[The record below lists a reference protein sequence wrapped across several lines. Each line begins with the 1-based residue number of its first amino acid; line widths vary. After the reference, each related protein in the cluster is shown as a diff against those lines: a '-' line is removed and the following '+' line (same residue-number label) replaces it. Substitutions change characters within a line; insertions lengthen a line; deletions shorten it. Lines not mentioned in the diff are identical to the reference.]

1 MPLEAGYTEL
11 KSSGC
16 RHTKLC
22 EPGPGE
28 TTGDGSMK
36 AGGGKESKK
45 ADMLLT
51 AVEDEN
57 D

>member
-1 MPLEAGYTEL
+1 MTFESGYTKL

-22 EPGPGE
+22 EPEPGE

-36 AGGGKESKK
+36 AGDGKESKK

-51 AVEDEN
+51 AVEDKN

>member
-1 MPLEAGYTEL
+1 MEAGYTEL

-22 EPGPGE
+22 EPEPGE

-36 AGGGKESKK
+36 AGDGKESKK

-51 AVEDEN
+51 TLEDKN

>member
-22 EPGPGE
+22 EPEPGE

>member
-22 EPGPGE
+22 EPEPGE
-28 TTGDGSMK
+28 TTGGGSME
-36 AGGGKESKK
+36 AGDEKESKK
-45 ADMLLT
+45 ADVLLT
-51 AVEDEN
+51 TLEDKN

>member
-1 MPLEAGYTEL
+1 LEGGYTKV

-16 RHTKLC
+16 LDAKLC
-22 EPGPGE
+22 EPEPGE
-28 TTGDGSMK
+28 ATGGGTMK
-36 AGGGKESKK
+36 AGDEKESKK

-51 AVEDEN
+51 TQEDKN